1 MDYGKGNRVLFRND
15 LMVFVD
21 NSQESTSTIKFFCLF
36 VLNESCNV
44 YFRFSLGF
52 LGGFC
57 IFFFFFATQAV
68 CGNSWARDWT
78 YATKQQPEPQWWEH
92 RSLNPLGRQRT
103 SSTIIFLNS
112 WENIA
117 RFQDRRL
124 IYYIHIYIYNEQL

>member
-52 LGGFC
+52 FGGFLH
-57 IFFFFFATQAV
+57 FFFLFCNTGSMWEFLGQGLNLCHKAAT
-68 CGNSWARDWT
+68 R
-78 YATKQQPEPQWWEH
+78 ATVMRTQEPQPSRPSENL
-92 RSLNPLGRQRT
+92 LNH
-103 SSTIIFLNS
+103 
-112 WENIA
+112 NILELM
-117 RFQDRRL
+117 RKYSKVSGQKINIL
-124 IYYIHIYIYNEQL
+124 HSYIYIQ